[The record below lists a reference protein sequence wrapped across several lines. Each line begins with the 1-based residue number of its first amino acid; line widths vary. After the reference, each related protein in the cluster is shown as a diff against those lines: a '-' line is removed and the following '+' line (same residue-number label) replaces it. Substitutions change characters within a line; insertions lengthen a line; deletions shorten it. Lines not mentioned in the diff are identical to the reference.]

1 MAGDPGG
8 ESGEGGVGG
17 EFFEGVVVAGE
28 FGLGEEG
35 VDLLV
40 AGAAE
45 RDGFL
50 ASGFREG
57 FADAR
62 AVVEFPRDE
71 VVPRGGGDF
80 AAAEGAGFFQ

>member
-8 ESGEGGVGG
+8 EAGEGGVGG
-17 EFFEGVVVAGE
+17 EFFEGVVIAGE

-50 ASGFREG
+50 ARGFREG

-80 AAAEGAGFFQ
+80 AVAERAGFFQ